1 MQLQK
6 FLRSNHFLSLSGS
19 FFSAFLGFIGFGI
32 LARYLTK
39 DENGAYLLF
48 LTSFTFL
55 EMLRTGLLNTALIKH
70 LSGVNDPHKHRE
82 IAGGTWRIA
91 LIFTAVVSG
100 LSLLAGAFLHD
111 RISSH
116 GYQLFFRWFALTY
129 LLTLPFHYAGWY
141 LSAISAFG
149 KLLIARLVNLLVYVG
164 FLIWN
169 ALYSPTAESAVLSYL
184 GANAVTSLV
193 CVIAGWCAVKSIGHS
208 KKASRKELLGFGK
221 FSMMTLVGSNLL
233 RSSDTFIIEAMLGP
247 QAVSIYTIP
256 QKLVE
261 VIEIPVRSIISSA
274 LPQLSAYQN
283 EGKKV
288 EFNRALE
295 QFTGILT
302 ISILPLCAILFA
314 LAEPLVVLVG
324 GEDYRDSSSILRI
337 LAIYTLFLPF
347 DRFTGVTFDVLNKPK
362 INTLKVFV
370 MLTVNIVGDIVALKL
385 TNDVWWVAIVSIA
398 TFLSGVIFGV
408 GFLQRFM
415 PFSMINAFRRGF
427 TDFSLIIN
435 KIRKK

>member
-1 MQLQK
+1 MPLK
-6 FLRSNHFLSLSGS
+6 KLLRSNHFLSLAGS
-19 FFSAFLGFIGFGI
+19 FFSAFLGFLGFGI

-70 LSGVNDPHKHRE
+70 LSGVKDPETHRE

-91 LIFTAVVSG
+91 IIFT
-100 LSLLAGAFLHD
+100 LIISLLSIIAGMLLQNKV
-111 RISSH
+111 SSE
-116 GYQLFFRWFALTY
+116 GYQLFFRWFAPTY
-129 LLTLPFHYAGWY
+129 ILTLPFHYAGWY

-149 KLLIARLVNLLVYVG
+149 KLLIARLINLGVYVG
-164 FLIWN
+164 FLFWN
-169 ALYSPTAESAVLSYL
+169 ALYSPTAESAVISYL
-184 GANAVTSLV
+184 SANAITSLV
-193 CVIAGWCAVKSIGHS
+193 CVFAGWCAVKSIGHS
-208 KKASRKELLGFGK
+208 KKSSRKELLGFGK

-233 RSSDTFIIEAMLGP
+233 RSSDTFIIEAMIGP
-247 QAVSIYTIP
+247 QAVAVYTIP

-295 QFTGILT
+295 QFTGILSL
-302 ISILPLCAILFA
+302 SILPLCAILFA

-324 GEDYRDSSSILRI
+324 GEGYRDSSSILRI
-337 LAIYTLFLPF
+337 LAVYTLFLPF

-370 MLTVNIVGDIVALKL
+370 MLIVNVVGDIVAIKL
-385 TNDVWWVAIVSIA
+385 TNDVWWVALVSIA
-398 TFLSGVIFGV
+398 TFMSGVIFGV

-415 PFSMINAFRRGF
+415 PFSILSAFKRGV
-427 TDFSLIIN
+427 TDYGMIIN
-435 KIRKK
+435 KFRKK